1 MKRIKTIIVLLL
13 IMFLTA
19 PAFAQSIVVDNG
31 GRLESYN
38 TPAEN
43 KENQETTSC
52 PAIALLVGAVAIFF
66 LVGGYYE
73 FKKKGYSL
81 KKFK

>member
-1 MKRIKTIIVLLL
+1 
-13 IMFLTA
+13 MFFTA
-19 PAFAQSIVVDNG
+19 PAFAQSIMVDNN

-38 TPAEN
+38 TPTEN
-43 KENQETTSC
+43 KQKQETTSC
-52 PAIALLVGAVAIFF
+52 PTIALLVEAVAIFF